1 MSISITDDAV
11 GKTVINAQGEKIGIV
26 SEVRQGTAYVDPNPG
41 VSDKIKAKLG
51 WEDSDQTDYPLQEA
65 AVESVTSDEIHLKSN
80 L

>member
-11 GKTVINAQGEKIGIV
+11 GKTVINAHGEKIGIV

-51 WEDSDQTDYPLQEA
+51 WEDSDDADYPLQEA
-65 AVESVTSDEIHLKSN
+65 AVDTITSDEIRLKSN

>member
-11 GKTVINAQGEKIGIV
+11 GKTVINAHGDEIGIV

-41 VSDKIKAKLG
+41 ISDKIKAKLG
-51 WEDSDQTDYPLQEA
+51 WEESGEKAYPLQEA
-65 AVESVTSDEIHLKSN
+65 SVEEVAEDEIRLKST